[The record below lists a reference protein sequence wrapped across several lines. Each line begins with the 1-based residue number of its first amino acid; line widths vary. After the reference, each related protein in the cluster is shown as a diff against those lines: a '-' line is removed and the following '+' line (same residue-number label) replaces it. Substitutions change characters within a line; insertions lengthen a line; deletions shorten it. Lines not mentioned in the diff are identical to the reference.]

1 MLPPWQKRR
10 FCWFLHFRHGG
21 NVIFRIFHSSEASET
36 LFFSFFAH
44 PRPRTDKKPWNL
56 ALTTRRKTENP
67 GWRFAGKQSP
77 PRFRTMRSV
86 GTGKISAKEMSEQIG
101 VCAGINEMQNKS
113 PGVLQPN
120 QQPVH
125 VWYISWTIGESVW
138 YILSHTCSGAFHFRS
153 CVINVQRTLDTQIAL
168 F

>member
-1 MLPPWQKRR
+1 MAETLILRFFCISAVAETSILPFFVFPPWQKRR
-10 FCWFLHFRHGG
+10 FCHFLHFVRGR
-21 NVIFRIFHSSEASET
+21 NVVFRVFCISPVGET
-36 LFFSFFAH
+36 SFFSFSTH
-44 PRPRTDKKPWNL
+44 PRPRTDKKPRNL

-113 PGVLQPN
+113 PVVLQPN

-125 VWYISWTIGESVW
+125 V
-138 YILSHTCSGAFHFRS
+138 
-153 CVINVQRTLDTQIAL
+153 
-168 F
+168 